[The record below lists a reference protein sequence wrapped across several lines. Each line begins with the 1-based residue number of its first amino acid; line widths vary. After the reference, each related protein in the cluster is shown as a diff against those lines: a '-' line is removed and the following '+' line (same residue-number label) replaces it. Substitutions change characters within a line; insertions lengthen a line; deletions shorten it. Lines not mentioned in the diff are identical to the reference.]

1 MNAAT
6 LENPYGIVGNAEV
19 NSEVN
24 AATRAGTQRLLSATA
39 RDLRSHQSLLGP
51 IPWTGSADRLIRLL
65 EECGLTGRGGAGFPS
80 ARKLAAVAAGKRAVV
95 VANGAEGEPLSSKD
109 RTLLTRAPHL
119 VLDGLQ
125 LVAEAT
131 GAAEAYAYVPQDLCA
146 PIASALLERRGLD
159 RIHVTVVA
167 APDAFISGEETA
179 AVSRISGGPAVPRDK
194 SRMVVT
200 AGVRGRPTLVHNVET
215 LAHLALAA
223 RRGPGWFRETGTP
236 DEPGTFL
243 STISGAVANPG
254 VYEFGYGVALED
266 LLAAAGGP
274 SAQLQAVLVGGYHG
288 AWVSWPAASGA
299 PVSRAGLRPYD
310 ASPGAGIIAALPSAT
325 CGLVQTSRIV
335 SYLAEQSA
343 GQCGPCLNGLPRLA
357 EVFDEMVGA
366 AGRPAPAAAIE
377 EVRRIAGL
385 VEGRGACHHPDGTV
399 RLVRSAL
406 VTFSQDVLAHRAGS
420 CIAKAGR

>member
-6 LENPYGIVGNAEV
+6 LENPYDTEENVLN
-19 NSEVN
+19 
-24 AATRAGTQRLLSATA
+24 RAGAQRLLSATA
-39 RDLRSHQSLLGP
+39 PDLRSHQALLGP
-51 IPWTGSADRLIRLL
+51 IPWAGSADRLIRLL
-65 EECGLTGRGGAGFPS
+65 EDCGLTGRGGAGFPS
-80 ARKLAAVAAGKRAVV
+80 ARKLTAVAAGKRAVV

-146 PIASALLERRGLD
+146 PITSALVERHGLD
-159 RIHVTVVA
+159 RIHVTVVD

-179 AVSRISGGPAVPRDK
+179 AASRLSGGPAVPRDK

-223 RRGPGWFRETGTP
+223 RRGPGWFRQAGTA
-236 DEPGTFL
+236 DEPGSFL

-254 VYEFGYGVALED
+254 VYEFEYGIALED

-274 SAQLQAVLVGGYHG
+274 SAPLQAVLIGGYHG
-288 AWVSWPAASGA
+288 AWVPLVGESSASAA

-310 ASPGAGIIAALPSAT
+310 ASPGAGVIAALPSAT
-325 CGLVQTSRIV
+325 CGLAQTSRIV
-335 SYLAEQSA
+335 TYLAEQSA

-357 EVFDEMVGA
+357 EVFDQLVGA
-366 AGRPAPAAAIE
+366 PGRPARVAAID
-377 EVRRIAGL
+377 EVRRLAGL

-406 VTFSQDVLAHRAGS
+406 QTFSQDVLAHRAGS
-420 CIAKAGR
+420 CISKAGR

>member
-6 LENPYGIVGNAEV
+6 LENPYDTEENAIV
-19 NSEVN
+19 
-24 AATRAGTQRLLSATA
+24 RAGAQRLLGATA
-39 RDLRSHQSLLGP
+39 GDLRSHQALLGP
-51 IPWTGSADRLIRLL
+51 LPWAGSADRLIRLL
-65 EECGLTGRGGAGFPS
+65 EDCGLTGRGGAGFPS
-80 ARKLAAVAAGKRAVV
+80 SRKLAAVAAGKRAVV

-131 GAAEAYAYVPQDLCA
+131 GAAEAYAYVPEELCA
-146 PIASALLERRGLD
+146 SITSALVERHGLD

-179 AVSRISGGPAVPRDK
+179 AASHLSGGAALPRDK

-223 RRGPGWFRETGTP
+223 RRGPGWFRDAGTA

-243 STISGAVANPG
+243 STVSGAVANPG
-254 VYEFGYGVALED
+254 VYEFEYGVALAD

-274 SAQLQAVLVGGYHG
+274 SAPLQAVLIGGYHG
-288 AWVSWPAASGA
+288 AWVPLVGESAASGA

-310 ASPGAGIIAALPSAT
+310 ASPGAGVIAALPAAT

-335 SYLAEQSA
+335 TYLAEQSA

-357 EVFDEMVGA
+357 EVFDLLVGVP
-366 AGRPAPAAAIE
+366 GRPAPAAAIE

-406 VTFSQDVLAHRAGS
+406 HTFSQDVLAHRAGS

>member
-6 LENPYGIVGNAEV
+6 LEPGLNYDGGHTEELHVPRSGG
-19 NSEVN
+19 
-24 AATRAGTQRLLSATA
+24 GRLLAAAA
-39 RDLRSHQSLLGP
+39 RDLRTHVAQVGP
-51 IPWTGSADRLIRLL
+51 IPWAGSADRLIRLV
-65 EECGLTGRGGAGFPS
+65 EAAGLTGRGGAGFPS

-109 RTLLTRAPHL
+109 RVLLTRSPHL

-131 GAAEAYAYVPQDLCA
+131 SAAEAYAYVPEDLCA
-146 PIASALLERRGLD
+146 HITSALVERHGLD
-159 RIHVTVVA
+159 RVPVAVVP
-167 APDAFISGEETA
+167 APDTFISGEETA
-179 AVSRISGGPAVPRDK
+179 AASRLSGGLAIPRDK
-194 SRMVVT
+194 TRMVVT

-223 RRGPGWFRETGTP
+223 RRGPEWFREAGTA

-243 STISGAVANPG
+243 STVSGAVASPG
-254 VYEFGYGVALED
+254 VYEFEYGIALED

-274 SAQLQAVLVGGYHG
+274 TARLQAVLVGGYHG
-288 AWVSWPAASGA
+288 TWVPLSGEPSASAA
-299 PVSRAGLRPYD
+299 PVSRAGLRPYG
-310 ASPGAGIIAALPSAT
+310 ASPGAGVIAALPAAT
-325 CGLVQTSRIV
+325 CGLVQTGRIV

-357 EVFDEMVGA
+357 EAFDQLVA
-366 AGRPAPAAAIE
+366 SAGRPAPAAALA
-377 EVRRIAGL
+377 EVRRLAGL

-406 VTFSQDVLAHRAGS
+406 ETFSQDVLAHRAGS

>member
-6 LENPYGIVGNAEV
+6 LKNPYDTEQNAV
-19 NSEVN
+19 
-24 AATRAGTQRLLSATA
+24 TRAGARRLFGAA
-39 RDLRSHQSLLGP
+39 AGDLRAHQALLGP

-109 RTLLTRAPHL
+109 RTLLTLAPHL

-131 GAAEAYAYVPQDLCA
+131 GAAEAYAYVPEDLRA
-146 PIASALLERRGLD
+146 AIASALVERQGLD
-159 RIHVTVVA
+159 RIRVTVVA

-179 AVSRISGGPAVPRDK
+179 AVSRLSGGLAVPRDK

-223 RRGPGWFRETGTP
+223 RRGPAWFRETGTP

-243 STISGAVANPG
+243 SSISGAVADPG
-254 VYEFGYGVALED
+254 VYEHEYGTPLEEV
-266 LLAAAGGP
+266 LAAAGGP
-274 SAQLQAVLVGGYHG
+274 TTALQAVLIGGYHG
-288 AWVSWPAASGA
+288 SWVPFSAAAGA
-299 PVSRAGLRPYD
+299 PVSRAGLRPYH
-310 ASPGAGIIAALPSAT
+310 ASPGAGVIAALPSAT

-335 SYLAEQSA
+335 TYLAEQSA

-357 EVFDEMVGA
+357 EVFGDVVGSR
-366 AGRPAPAAAIE
+366 GRPAPAAAIE

-406 VTFSQDVLAHRAGS
+406 VTFSQDVLAHRGGS
-420 CIAKAGR
+420 CLAKAGR

>member
-1 MNAAT
+1 MNAAI
-6 LENPYGIVGNAEV
+6 LENPYDTEENAIPEV
-19 NSEVN
+19 
-24 AATRAGTQRLLSATA
+24 GTQRLLAA
-39 RDLRSHQSLLGP
+39 AAGDLRSHQALLGP
-51 IPWTGSADRLIRLL
+51 IPWVGSADRLIRLL

-109 RTLLTRAPHL
+109 RTLLTGAPHL

-125 LVAEAT
+125 MVAEAT

-146 PIASALLERRGLD
+146 SITAALVERRGWD
-159 RIHVTVVA
+159 RVHVSVVA
-167 APDAFISGEETA
+167 APEAFISGEETA
-179 AVSRISGGPAVPRDK
+179 AASRLSGGPAVPRDK

-223 RRGPGWFRETGTP
+223 RRGPGWFREAGTG

-243 STISGAVANPG
+243 ATVSGAVANPG
-254 VYEFGYGVALED
+254 VYEFGYGVALDEV
-266 LLAAAGGP
+266 LAAAGGP
-274 SAQLQAVLVGGYHG
+274 TTSLQAVLIGGYHG
-288 AWVSWPAASGA
+288 AWVPMASQAPGP
-299 PVSRAGLRPYD
+299 PVSRAGLRAYD
-310 ASPGAGIIAALPSAT
+310 ASPGAGVIAALPSAT
-325 CGLVQTSRIV
+325 CGLAQTSRIV
-335 SYLAEQSA
+335 TYLAEQSA

-357 EVFDEMVGA
+357 EVFDQLVGTP
-366 AGRPAPAAAIE
+366 GRPAPAAAIE
-377 EVRRIAGL
+377 EVRRLAGL

-406 VTFSQDVLAHRAGS
+406 QTFSQDVLAHRAGS
-420 CIAKAGR
+420 CLAKAGR

>member
-6 LENPYGIVGNAEV
+6 LEPDTDQFMVQ
-19 NSEVN
+19 
-24 AATRAGTQRLLSATA
+24 RAGTERLLAAVA
-39 RDLRSHQSLLGP
+39 RDLRSHQALLGP
-51 IPWTGSADRLIRLL
+51 LPWAGDADRLVRLL

-80 ARKLAAVAAGKRAVV
+80 SRKLKAVAAGKRAVV

-131 GAAEAYAYVPQDLCA
+131 RAAQAYAYVPEDLCA
-146 PIASALLERRGLD
+146 SITSALVERHGLD
-159 RIHVTVVA
+159 RIQVAVVA

-179 AVSRISGGPAVPRDK
+179 AASVLSGGPALPRDK
-194 SRMVVT
+194 TRMVVT

-223 RRGPGWFRETGTP
+223 RRGPAWFRQAGTP
-236 DEPGTFL
+236 DEPGSFL

-254 VYEFGYGVALED
+254 VYELEYGVAVRD
-266 LLAAAGGP
+266 LLAVAGGP
-274 SAQLQAVLVGGYHG
+274 SAPLQAVLIGGYHG
-288 AWVSWPAASGA
+288 AWVPLVGESQAWGA
-299 PVSRAGLRPYD
+299 PVSRAGLRPFD
-310 ASPGAGIIAALPSAT
+310 ASPGAGVIAALPSAT
-325 CGLVQTSRIV
+325 CGLVQTKRIV
-335 SYLAEQSA
+335 TYLAEQSA

-357 EVFDEMVGA
+357 EVFALLVSSP
-366 AGRPAPAAAIE
+366 GRPAPAEALA
-377 EVRRIAGL
+377 EVRRLAGL

-406 VTFSQDVLAHRAGS
+406 QTFSQDVLAHRAGS
-420 CIAKAGR
+420 CLAKAGR

>member
-6 LENPYGIVGNAEV
+6 MENPYYTEENALV
-19 NSEVN
+19 
-24 AATRAGTQRLLSATA
+24 RAGAQRLLSASA
-39 RDLRSHQSLLGP
+39 RDLRSHQALLGP
-51 IPWTGSADRLIRLL
+51 IPWAGSADRLIRLL
-65 EECGLTGRGGAGFPS
+65 EACGLTGRGGAGFPS
-80 ARKLAAVAAGKRAVV
+80 ARKLAVVASGKRAVI

-131 GAAEAYAYVPQDLCA
+131 GAAEAYAYVPEDLCA
-146 PIASALLERRGLD
+146 PLTAALVERHGLD

-167 APDAFISGEETA
+167 APDTFIAGEETA
-179 AVSRISGGPAVPRDK
+179 AASRLSGGPAVPRDK
-194 SRMVVT
+194 ARMVVT

-223 RRGPGWFRETGTP
+223 RRGPGWFREAGTP

-243 STISGAVANPG
+243 SSVSGAVANPG
-254 VYEFGYGVALED
+254 VYELEYGVPLGELLE
-266 LLAAAGGP
+266 AAGDP
-274 SAQLQAVLVGGYHG
+274 TTPLQAVLIGGYHG
-288 AWVSWPAASGA
+288 AWVPYPAASVA

-310 ASPGAGIIAALPSAT
+310 ASPGAGVIAALPSAT
-325 CGLVQTSRIV
+325 CGLQQTSRIV
-335 SYLAEQSA
+335 TYLAEQSA

-357 EVFDEMVGA
+357 EVFELMVGA
-366 AGRPAPAAAIE
+366 PGRPAPAAAIE

-420 CIAKAGR
+420 CVAKAGR

>member
-6 LENPYGIVGNAEV
+6 LEHEPDTEGNVVA
-19 NSEVN
+19 
-24 AATRAGTQRLLSATA
+24 RASAQRLLTAAA
-39 RDLRSHQSLLGP
+39 RDLRSHQALLGP
-51 IPWTGSADRLIRLL
+51 LPWAGSPERLIRLL
-65 EECGLTGRGGAGFPS
+65 EACGLTGRGGAGFPS

-109 RTLLTRAPHL
+109 RVLLLRAPHL

-131 GAAEAYAYVPQDLCA
+131 GAAEAYAYVPEDLC
-146 PIASALLERRGLD
+146 PLITSALVERHGLD
-159 RIHVTVVA
+159 RIPVAVVA
-167 APDAFISGEETA
+167 APDLFISGEETA
-179 AVSRISGGPAVPRDK
+179 AASWLSGGPAMPRDK

-223 RRGPGWFRETGTP
+223 RRGPQWFRAAGTA

-254 VYEFGYGVALED
+254 VYELEYGIALGD

-274 SAQLQAVLVGGYHG
+274 SAPLQAVLIGGYHG
-288 AWVSWPAASGA
+288 AWVPWSAASGA
-299 PVSRAGLRPYD
+299 PVSRAGLRPFG
-310 ASPGAGIIAALPSAT
+310 ASPGAGVIAALPSAT

-335 SYLAEQSA
+335 TYLAEQSA

-357 EVFDEMVGA
+357 EVFDLLVA
-366 AGRPAPAAAIE
+366 KPGRPAPAAALA
-377 EVRRIAGL
+377 EVRRLAGL

-406 VTFSQDVLAHRAGS
+406 ETFSTDVLAHRAGS

>member
-6 LENPYGIVGNAEV
+6 LENPYDTEENAV
-19 NSEVN
+19 V
-24 AATRAGTQRLLSATA
+24 RLGTQPLLRATA
-39 RDLRSHQSLLGP
+39 GGLRSHQAMLGP
-51 IPWTGSADRLIRLL
+51 LPWAGSAEALIRLL
-65 EECGLTGRGGAGFPS
+65 EDCGLTGRGGAGFPS
-80 ARKLAAVAAGKRAVV
+80 ARKLAAVATGKRAVV

-109 RTLLTRAPHL
+109 RTLLIRAPHL

-125 LVAEAT
+125 LLAEAT
-131 GAAEAYAYVPQDLCA
+131 GAGEAYAYVPEDLCA
-146 PIASALLERRGLD
+146 SVTAALVERHGLD

-167 APDAFISGEETA
+167 APDAFISGEESA
-179 AVSRISGGPAVPRDK
+179 AASRLSGGPALPRDK

-223 RRGPGWFRETGTP
+223 RRGSTWFRESGTR

-243 STISGAVANPG
+243 STVSGAVANPG

-266 LLAAAGGP
+266 VLGAAGGP
-274 SAQLQAVLVGGYHG
+274 TAPLQAVLIGGYHG
-288 AWVSWPAASGA
+288 AWVPMSGDGSALRA

-310 ASPGAGIIAALPSAT
+310 ASPGAGVIAALPSAT
-325 CGLVQTSRIV
+325 CGLAQTSRIV
-335 SYLAEQSA
+335 TYLAGQSA

-357 EVFDEMVGA
+357 EVFGLLVGA
-366 AGRPAPAAAIE
+366 PGRPAPAAAIE

-406 VTFSQDVLAHRAGS
+406 LTFSQDVLAHRAGS
-420 CIAKAGR
+420 CTAKAGR

>member
-1 MNAAT
+1 MNTAT
-6 LENPYGIVGNAEV
+6 LENPYDTEEHVLPGGRV
-19 NSEVN
+19 
-24 AATRAGTQRLLSATA
+24 QRLLGAA
-39 RDLRSHQSLLGP
+39 APDLRSHLALLGP
-51 IPWTGSADRLIRLL
+51 LPWAGSAERLIRLL
-65 EECGLTGRGGAGFPS
+65 EDSGLTGRGGAGFPS

-109 RTLLTRAPHL
+109 RTLLLRAPHL

-125 LVAEAT
+125 LVADAT
-131 GAAEAYAYVPQDLCA
+131 GAAQAYAYVPEDLCA
-146 PIASALLERRGLD
+146 AITSALVERHGLD
-159 RIHVTVVA
+159 RLHVTVVA

-179 AVSRISGGPAVPRDK
+179 AASRLSGGAAVPRDK

-223 RRGPGWFRETGTP
+223 RRGPGWFRQAGTA

-243 STISGAVANPG
+243 STVSGAVANPG
-254 VYEFGYGVALED
+254 VYEFEYGIPLGE

-274 SAQLQAVLVGGYHG
+274 TTSLQAVLIGGYHG
-288 AWVSWPAASGA
+288 AWVPLVGRSGEPSASGA
-299 PVSRAGLRPYD
+299 PVSRAGLRPFG

-335 SYLAEQSA
+335 NYLAEQSA

-357 EVFDEMVGA
+357 ELFGQLVSTP
-366 AGRPAPAAAIE
+366 GRPAPVAALD

>member
-6 LENPYGIVGNAEV
+6 LDPQELLRED
-19 NSEVN
+19 SF
-24 AATRAGTQRLLSATA
+24 RAGPQRRRLLDAAA
-39 RDLRSHQSLLGP
+39 RDLRSHEVKIGP
-51 IPWTGSADRLIRLL
+51 LPWAGSAERLIALL
-65 EECGLTGRGGAGFPS
+65 EASGLTGRGGAGFPS

-109 RTLLTRAPHL
+109 RTLLTRSPHL

-125 LVAEAT
+125 LVADAT
-131 GAAEAYAYVPQDLCA
+131 SAAEAYAYVPADLCA
-146 PIASALLERRGLD
+146 PIKAALAERRGLD
-159 RIHVTVVA
+159 RIAVTVVA
-167 APDAFISGEETA
+167 APDAFISGEESA
-179 AVSRISGGPAVPRDK
+179 AVSRLSGGPALPRDK
-194 SRMVVT
+194 ARMVVT

-215 LAHLALAA
+215 LAHLALVA
-223 RRGPGWFRETGTP
+223 RRGPDWFRQVGTA

-243 STISGAVANPG
+243 STVSGAVATPG
-254 VYEFGYGVALED
+254 VYEFEYGVPLDD
-266 LLAAAGGP
+266 LLSVAGGAT
-274 SAQLQAVLVGGYHG
+274 SRLSAVLIGGYHG
-288 AWVSWPAASGA
+288 AWLPVGTQSAAA
-299 PVSRAGLRPYD
+299 HVPVSRAGLRPFG
-310 ASPGAGIIAALPSAT
+310 ASPGAGIIAALPAST

-357 EVFDEMVGA
+357 EVFDQLVGA
-366 AGRPAPAAAIE
+366 PGQPASAAALAE
-377 EVRRIAGL
+377 ARRLAGL

-406 VTFSQDVLAHRAGS
+406 ETFSQDVLAHRAGS